1 MIMTTFLK
9 ALWLVALFNGHP
21 VTLFPVESGE
31 FAMRQGWYECQT
43 VWYVPFAA
51 SNQLVARQF
60 NDFTQQSANR
70 PANGVEWTP
79 ALDCALEND
88 MVNNVYIINCAQTV
102 IFDKQPDDSDYTGL
116 WQVHYLEWIDDADA
130 RPLCSAS
137 EVLLAIAMGELE
149 EQGDPSVMD
158 ATIIVPT
165 SGIPSVE
172 LASLDYKRKL
182 VRFYA
187 FPVFYFNKVDKIKA
201 IEFIIAPDISDEDLA
216 ERLGANWAPRLANGS
231 PDCCGC
237 ISAIENPVPPGQLP
251 IICEIPEDI
260 CLMSKNNNFFN
271 FGGVNPN
278 LDYNPVLC
286 WNIYERT
293 GLAPYSVVN
302 SDDMLQHL
310 VGLGLLTNIPLDPP
324 IVTNSPVIIRYRN
337 ANGG

>member
-1 MIMTTFLK
+1 MISTTFLK

-21 VTLFPVESGE
+21 VTLHPVESSE
-31 FAMRQGWYECQT
+31 FVMRQGWYDCQT

-60 NDFTQQSANR
+60 NDFARYSADH
-70 PANGVEWTP
+70 PVNGVEWTP
-79 ALDCALEND
+79 ALDCALD
-88 MVNNVYIINCAQTV
+88 KDVINNVYIINCAQTV
-102 IFDKQPDDSDYTGL
+102 IFDREPDGLDYTGL
-116 WQVHYLEWIDDADA
+116 WQVHYLEWIDDEDA

-158 ATIIVPT
+158 ATIIVP
-165 SGIPSVE
+165 SSRLPSVM
-172 LASLDYKRKL
+172 LADISYKTKL
-182 VRFYA
+182 VRFCA
-187 FPVFYFNKVDKIKA
+187 FPVFYFDKVGKIKA
-201 IEFIIAPDISDEDLA
+201 VEHIIAPDISDEDLA
-216 ERLGANWAPRLANGS
+216 EKLGANWAPRLVNSS

-251 IICEIPEDI
+251 IICEIPRN
-260 CLMSKNNNFFN
+260 LMPNGNNFFN

-278 LDYNPVLC
+278 MDYTPILC

-293 GLAPYSVVN
+293 GLVPYAVVN
-302 SDDMLQHL
+302 SNDMLQLL

-324 IVTNSPVIIRYRN
+324 IVTNSPVIIQCRD
-337 ANGG
+337 AN